1 MNKLQ
6 CCNLYLFYH
15 ILPFSSRDDLSGF
28 DGFIM
33 KQETPHSFKFS
44 KFFLFKF
51 FSDVNIRMTQSMK
64 RPVGVTII
72 AILAIVGGIVLIFG
86 GLSSLISGA
95 FFAVMPIEVV
105 MTQQQQYSRKYK
117 MQQNY
122 ML

>member
-1 MNKLQ
+1 
-6 CCNLYLFYH
+6 
-15 ILPFSSRDDLSGF
+15 
-28 DGFIM
+28 
-33 KQETPHSFKFS
+33 
-44 KFFLFKF
+44 
-51 FSDVNIRMTQSMK
+51 MK

>member
-1 MNKLQ
+1 MA
-6 CCNLYLFYH
+6 
-15 ILPFSSRDDLSGF
+15 
-28 DGFIM
+28 
-33 KQETPHSFKFS
+33 
-44 KFFLFKF
+44 
-51 FSDVNIRMTQSMK
+51 QSMK